1 MIWISNILLL
11 RVRHPLI
18 DRGRRVLLLLMMI
31 KYQMSVGLYSVS
43 LCIEVVALPNE
54 HKLWTH
60 NVWCQSSYDRMKKIS
75 VE

>member
-43 LCIEVVALPNE
+43 LCIEVVALPNK
-54 HKLWTH
+54 HKFGVKVHMT
-60 NVWCQSSYDRMKKIS
+60 
-75 VE
+75 E